1 MADYFTSLRFNN
13 IMCIYI
19 MTTIFVSLEY
29 LESTFLV
36 LGNYLI
42 IYDTCILYNTQCSFV
57 RNCVHIY
64 IHFWSHLCILAHW
77 RSVILVLFS
86 LYNIIRIRAFDK
98 LVLLSGK
105 KVRGNIIPE
114 SIRFFIKKKKNP
126 LVVNVIHGL
135 NIHDS

>member
-1 MADYFTSLRFNN
+1 MHEFFYENTHRTGVKKSHLGSVGTVTWYWYNHLADYFTSLRFNN

-19 MTTIFVSLEY
+19 TTTTFVSLEY

-64 IHFWSHLCILAHW
+64 IHF
-77 RSVILVLFS
+77 
-86 LYNIIRIRAFDK
+86 
-98 LVLLSGK
+98 
-105 KVRGNIIPE
+105 
-114 SIRFFIKKKKNP
+114 
-126 LVVNVIHGL
+126 
-135 NIHDS
+135 